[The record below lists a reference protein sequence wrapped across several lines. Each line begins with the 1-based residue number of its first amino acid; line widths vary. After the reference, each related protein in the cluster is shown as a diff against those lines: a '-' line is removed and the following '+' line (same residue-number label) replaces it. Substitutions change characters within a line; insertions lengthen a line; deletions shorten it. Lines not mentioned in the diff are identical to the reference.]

1 MWMKPKLCVVRLVRF
16 ASASLIIVM
25 PGAGA
30 EDLEPRSYANTP
42 VGINFLL
49 MGYSDLH
56 GNVTANP
63 SVPLQDAKLNI
74 KTVVFAFARSLDVW
88 GRSGKFDIIVPEAK
102 LRGSAL
108 FAGEP
113 RERNVTGLI
122 DPRFRFSVNLY
133 GAPAL
138 SLAEFPGYQ
147 QDVIIGTSL
156 AITAPLGQYDASR
169 LINLGNNRWSFKP
182 ELGISKR
189 LGPVTLELSG
199 AGTFYTDND
208 EFLGGHTFSQD
219 PIYQVQGH
227 LIYAF
232 SNGVWAALDA
242 TWFAGGSTSIDGVGN
257 HDYQENTRYGLTLSL
272 PLNRNHSLKLN
283 ASEGGHTRTGSEYD
297 AIGIVWQYRF
307 GGGL

>member
-16 ASASLIIVM
+16 ASASLIIVT

-63 SVPLQDAKLNI
+63 SVPLEDAKLNI

-138 SLAEFPGYQ
+138 SLAEFPSYQ

-219 PIYQVQGH
+219 PIYQVQGR

-257 HDYQENTRYGLTLSL
+257 HDSQENTRYGFTLTL
-272 PLNRNHSLKLN
+272 PLNRNHSLKLS

>member
-1 MWMKPKLCVVRLVRF
+1 MWMKHKLCVVRLVGF
-16 ASASLIIVM
+16 ASASLIIVA
-25 PGAGA
+25 PAAVA

-88 GRSGKFDIIVPEAK
+88 GRSGKFDIVVPEAR
-102 LRGSAL
+102 LTGSAL
-108 FAGEP
+108 FDGEP
-113 RERNVTGLI
+113 KERNVTGLI

-133 GAPAL
+133 GAPAM
-138 SLAEFPGYQ
+138 SLAEFPSYQ
-147 QDVIIGTSL
+147 QDLIIGTSL
-156 AITAPLGQYDASR
+156 AITAPLGQYDASK
-169 LINLGNNRWSFKP
+169 LVNLGNNRWSFKP

-189 LGPVTLELSG
+189 VGPVTLELSG

-208 EFLGGHTFSQD
+208 EYLRDHTLSQN

-232 SNGVWAALDA
+232 SNGIWASLD
-242 TWFAGGSTSIDGVGN
+242 TTYFAGGSTSIDGVGN
-257 HDYQENTRYGLTLSL
+257 HDSQENTRYGCTLTL
-272 PLNRNHSLKLN
+272 PLNRNHSVKLN
-283 ASEGGHTRTGSEYD
+283 ASNGGHTRTGSEYNVV
-297 AIGIVWQYRF
+297 GIVWQYRF